1 MSRSLLRLL
10 PLVLV
15 VLVAGVLLL
24 VVFIVGR
31 DPIIDRV
38 NPSVASIGAQIIV
51 EGRYFGDMPG
61 SLLIG
66 SRRLPSAAITG
77 WSNDQIGFI
86 VPRDTDSGLVRVVTE
101 RGRSRGALLQLS
113 ESLPRVRGTTVV
125 PSIAEIS
132 TSELVVGRVLE
143 IRGSDF
149 GRTRR
154 SSEVRFT
161 LSGDCRCVDVAYAH
175 WADDRIIVRVPNDI
189 TDGELVVST
198 PWGTSNPVPYNVV
211 RPAGGPVRGASIEIA
226 IEYGVRVSEPVHAR
240 HDAAGPTT
248 PGHGDYDVL
257 LPVPRPVTS
266 FAQDAVRFVSSGSDH
281 YLFEGV
287 DESFEQT
294 VVHRVVL
301 RRHAVRYDIAPAAV
315 PASYEAQTGFFDYHT
330 RALPGL
336 SVDSDEVR
344 AAAVEAR
351 RGRTNPY
358 RIAEAAYSLVLQRLT
373 PALGIAD
380 RSAAAALASGY
391 GDSLAYAQAFVG
403 VLRAA
408 VVPARVVGGLIVTRD
423 RRAYP
428 HFWAE
433 FFIPDVGWVPA
444 DPSLGDGAFPAR
456 FPVPDDPAAYYF
468 GGLDAYR
475 VTFAYGYDSF
485 DPRQFGGARAA
496 PGDPFTVQ
504 TTYVAAGSGVES
516 VRVDWPT
523 PRVLSLFE

>member
-1 MSRSLLRLL
+1 MSRSLSRLV

-15 VLVAGVLLL
+15 AIAAGLLSL

-38 NPSVASIGAQIIV
+38 SPPVASIGAQITV
-51 EGRYFGDMPG
+51 EGRHFRDQPG

-66 SRRLPSAAITG
+66 SRRLPSAAIVA
-77 WSNDQIGFI
+77 WSNDQITFV

-113 ESLPRVRGTTVV
+113 ESLPRVQGTTIV
-125 PSIAEIS
+125 PSIAGLS
-132 TSELVVGRVLE
+132 TSDVVVGRLVE
-143 IRGSDF
+143 INGSDF

-161 LSGDCRCVDVAYAH
+161 MSGDCRCVDIAYAH
-175 WADDRIIVRVPNDI
+175 WSDDRIVVRVPNDV

-198 PWGTSNPVPYNVV
+198 PWGTSNAVPYRVA
-211 RPAGGPVRGASIEIA
+211 RPAGGPVRGASIEVA
-226 IEYGVRVSEPVHAR
+226 IQYGVRVSDVVHVR
-240 HDAAGPTT
+240 NQAGLTS
-248 PGHGDYDVL
+248 PGHGDHDVL
-257 LPVPRPVTS
+257 VPVPRPVTS
-266 FAQDAVRFVSSGSDH
+266 FAQDSVRFIASESQH
-281 YLFEGV
+281 HLFERV
-287 DESFEQT
+287 AESFDQA
-294 VVHRVVL
+294 VVDRVVL
-301 RRHAVRYDIAPAAV
+301 RRHAVRFDVDPGAV
-315 PASYEAQTGFFDYHT
+315 PATYEAQTGFFDYYT

-336 SVDSDEVR
+336 SIDSAEVR
-344 AAAVEAR
+344 AAAAEVR

-358 RIAEAAYSLVLQRLT
+358 RIAEAAYALVLQRLT

-380 RSAAAALASGY
+380 RSAAAALSTGY

-408 VVPARVVGGLIVTRD
+408 VVPARVVGGLVVTRD
-423 RRAYP
+423 QRAYP

-433 FFIPDVGWVPA
+433 FFVPDVGWVPA

-456 FPVPDDPAAYYF
+456 FPVPDNPAAYYF

-475 VTFAYGYDSF
+475 VAFAYGYDSF
-485 DPRQFGGARAA
+485 DPPQFGGARAI
-496 PGDPFTVQ
+496 PDDPFTVR
-504 TTYVAAGSGVES
+504 TTYLAAGSGVES
-516 VRVDWPT
+516 VRIDWPV
-523 PRVLSLFE
+523 PRVLALFE